1 MKIIAKTDNGFM
13 CTVTS
18 NEVKSL
24 LGLNDTRK
32 DDIEKNIKIGT
43 ELTFTTAL
51 SNLNLLKDVRL
62 SGSYKT
68 LNKLQ
73 DSINELNGVL
83 NVIKGCETPLV
94 EIQKDISEAIS

>member
-1 MKIIAKTDNGFM
+1 MKIIAKTDNGFL
-13 CTVTS
+13 CTVTN

-32 DDIEKNIKIGT
+32 DDIDKNIKIGT

-62 SGSYKT
+62 SGSYRS
-68 LNKLQ
+68 L
-73 DSINELNGVL
+73 DR
-83 NVIKGCETPLV
+83 IKDCIKEMTEVMKIIEGCETPLV
-94 EIQKDISEAIS
+94 EIQKDINEAIS